1 MILSSSS
8 KKNPQQRV
16 PRQAPQ
22 ILVGGQAVWE
32 GVMMR
37 SPQGT
42 AMAVRQ
48 PSGTVLVQ
56 NLSFPSLANVA
67 PVFRWPILRGIA
79 ALWDSLV
86 LGIKVL
92 NLSLAL
98 GSKPEEKLSKGQA
111 AFSLALALGLVVLLF
126 FVAPFFLS
134 RMLSAWLSPRLLAVV
149 EGVLRL
155 GIFFAYLWL
164 ISLIPEV
171 KRVLYQYHGAE
182 HKVVHTFEHGEPLTV
197 ENARRFSTLHPR
209 CSTSFLLVVL
219 IVSFVL
225 FVFLDFPNSWARF
238 ASRILF
244 LPLIAGFSYELIR
257 LFTLYPHSIFTRVV
271 IAPGLATQK
280 LTTAEPS
287 SAQLEVAIAALKAS
301 LGLSSSE
308 ENGPTPKEEHDPPP
322 KKENDPLSMEV
333 IER

>member
-1 MILSSSS
+1 MELPSSEVNS
-8 KKNPQQRV
+8 PRQRV
-16 PRQAPQ
+16 LGKAPQ

-32 GVMMR
+32 GVLMR
-37 SPQGT
+37 SPKGS

-48 PSGTVLVQ
+48 PSGTVFVQ
-56 NLSFPSLANVA
+56 SLSFSSLADAA
-67 PVFRWPILRGIA
+67 PLFRWPILRGIA
-79 ALWDSLV
+79 ALWDSLA
-86 LGIKVL
+86 LGLKAL

-111 AFSLALALGLVVLLF
+111 VFSLALALGLVVLLF

-134 RMLSAWLSPRLLAVV
+134 RLLSFWLPPRLLAVV
-149 EGVLRL
+149 EGFLRL
-155 GIFFAYLWL
+155 GIFFAYLWFL
-164 ISLIPEV
+164 SLIPEV

-197 ENARRFSTLHPR
+197 ENARKFSPLHPR

-225 FVFLDFPNSWARF
+225 FVFLDFPSTWWRF

-244 LPLIAGFSYELIR
+244 LPLIAGFSFELIR
-257 LFTLYPHSIFTRVV
+257 LFTLYPRSFFARVV
-271 IAPGLATQK
+271 VYPGLATQK

-287 SAQLEVAIAALKAS
+287 SAQLEVAIAALQAS
-301 LGLSSSE
+301 LGLPSSE
-308 ENGPTPKEEHDPPP
+308 EKGLPSSEA
-322 KKENDPLSMEV
+322 KEN
-333 IER
+333 